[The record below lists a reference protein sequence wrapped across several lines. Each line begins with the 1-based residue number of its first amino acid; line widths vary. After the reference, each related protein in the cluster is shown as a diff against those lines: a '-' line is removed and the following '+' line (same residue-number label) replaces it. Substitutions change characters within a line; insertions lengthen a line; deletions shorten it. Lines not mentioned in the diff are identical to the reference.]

1 MTIIYFLVAIFA
13 STIGSISGMG
23 GGVII
28 KPVMDALGGLS
39 PSQISFLSS
48 STVLTMAI
56 STFIRGRKNNIVM
69 NYSVTIPLTIG
80 AAVGGV
86 LGKSLFSMV
95 TGNVTLIQSAILFVI
110 NIGVFLYVKNKAKIK
125 TLNVLNPILC
135 ILIGF
140 SLGMVSSFLG
150 IGGGPINIAVLYY
163 FFSMSP
169 KLTAKNSI
177 FVILFSQLASL
188 LTIVATN
195 SIPEFNVLTLIFMC
209 FGGISGA
216 IIGGSFSARMEED
229 TVEKFF
235 TFVLI
240 ALIILNLYNVVVAM

>member
-48 STVLTMAI
+48 CTVLTMSI
-56 STFIRGRKNNIVM
+56 STFIRGRKNSIVM
-69 NYSVTIPLTIG
+69 NYSITIPLTIG

-95 TGNVTLIQSAILFVI
+95 TGNVTLIQSILLFFI
-110 NIGVFLYVKNKAKIK
+110 NIGVFLYVKNKSKIK
-125 TLNVLNPILC
+125 TKNVVNPILC
-135 ILIGF
+135 ITIGF
-140 SLGMVSSFLG
+140 LLGMVSSFLG

-188 LTIVATN
+188 ATIVVTN
-195 SIPEFNVLTLIFMC
+195 SVPEFSILTLGLMC

-216 IIGGSFSARMEED
+216 IIGASFSARMDED

-235 TFVLI
+235 TIVLI
-240 ALIILNLYNVVVAM
+240 ALILLNLYNIVISM